1 MTCTTAIQLCLMINV
16 RTKMCLSGLV
26 KNVFDLFFYKMRTSR
41 KVRVTL
47 LWLGAWNSK
56 IFLWGIT
63 VCLRIE
69 PCQWTPHEP
78 VSAAWTDYTSTA
90 KEDLVILVW
99 RICPTSAALHGFWQI
114 RQSCPMLPSLG
125 SDWAPVEHMPQ
136 KRPLKL
142 VFFCSRLFAM
152 KDYLTLLYL
161 ISKRWEIIPTF
172 IWKSNACA

>member
-1 MTCTTAIQLCLMINV
+1 
-16 RTKMCLSGLV
+16 MCLSGLV
-26 KNVFDLFFYKMRTSR
+26 KKFFDIFFYKMRTSR

-47 LWLGAWNSK
+47 LWLHEWNSK

-63 VCLRIE
+63 ICLRIQ
-69 PCQWTPHEP
+69 PLLSKLLCQWTPREP

-90 KEDLVILVW
+90 KVKQVSRRLGNFGVKDLSNECSSSRILTNTTKLSNATQL
-99 RICPTSAALHGFWQI
+99 RL
-114 RQSCPMLPSLG
+114 RLG
-125 SDWAPVEHMPQ
+125 SAWAYAPKAPTEVGF
-136 KRPLKL
+136 
-142 VFFCSRLFAM
+142 FFCSRLFAM